1 MAELTDEQVMLRDM
15 AREWSDKENPVAAFR
30 KARDAGHAEGYD
42 PAVYAQMAEMGWTG
56 IIIPEE
62 FGGSDFGFAGLGLVL
77 EELGRNVAAAPLAA
91 SSAAAMAIVLGGS
104 DAQKAEYLPK
114 IASGELVATLAIDEG
129 AHHNPEKIDTV
140 VEGGKLNGRKAFVA
154 EGDSAGLFVVA
165 AKDGLYL
172 VDGDAEG
179 VSRARRAIVDS
190 RSHAEITFDDVA
202 LGNDSRLADGGD
214 DLRDKVLDCARVIA
228 CAEMLGLA
236 VQAFATTND
245 YLKTRVQFGQ
255 VLSSFQALQHRMAE
269 MFGDLEMMRSAVEA
283 ALQALDTDI
292 GSAAEAVA
300 VAKATANDTVHRLTH
315 EMIQLHGGIGM
326 TDEHDAGFYFKRAR
340 VLESQWGGSG
350 YHRER
355 FAKLNSY

>member
-1 MAELTDEQVMLRDM
+1 MAGLTDEQVMLRDM
-15 AREWSDKENPVAAFR
+15 AREWSDKENPVSAFR
-30 KARDAGHAEGYD
+30 KTRDANHEEGYD
-42 PAVYAQMAEMGWTG
+42 PAVYGEMAQMGWTG
-56 IIIPEE
+56 ILIPEE
-62 FGGSDFGFAGLGLVL
+62 HGGSDFGFAGLGLVL
-77 EELGRNVAAAPLAA
+77 EELGRNVAAAPLAT
-91 SSAAAMAIVLGGS
+91 SSAAAIAIVLGGS
-104 DAQKAEYLPK
+104 DEQKAKYLPK

-129 AHHNPEKIDTV
+129 AHHDPDKIETA
-140 VEGGKLNGRKAFVA
+140 VEGGKLNGTKAFVA

-179 VSRARRAIVDS
+179 VSRSTRQIVDS
-190 RSHAEITFDDVA
+190 RSHAEITLKDVA
-202 LGNDSRLADGGD
+202 VGNDSRLAEGGD

-255 VLSSFQALQHRMAE
+255 LLSSFQALQHRMSE
-269 MFGDLEMMRSAVEA
+269 MFGDIEMMRSAVEA
-283 ALQALDTDI
+283 ALQALDTNI
-292 GSAAEAVA
+292 GGAAQAVA
-300 VAKATANDTVHRLTH
+300 VAKATANDVVHRVTH

-340 VLESQWGGSG
+340 ALENQWGNSG

-355 FAKLNSY
+355 FARLNGY